1 MKRSQRVAR
10 IVDAKKRLRDHAVGE
25 LARAHEAVAVAEER
39 AKFAGTILD
48 YAIARLTK
56 SGALRGEELAAYA
69 EQVQRAEK
77 AVVAATSELKVVEED
92 RDSKSEIA
100 REAHREVRALETAG
114 ARYRAAE
121 DYEAMQ
127 RETREIED
135 VTNARSAK

>member
-1 MKRSQRVAR
+1 MKRSERVAR
-10 IVDAKKRLRDHAVGE
+10 IVGAKKKLRDHAVGE
-25 LARAHEAVAVAEER
+25 LARAHEAVAIAEER

-48 YAIARLTK
+48 YAIARLTQ

-69 EQVQRAEK
+69 EQVRHAEDLLVRAE
-77 AVVAATSELKVVEED
+77 TDLKVVVHD
-92 RDSKSEIA
+92 RDSKTEVA

-114 ARYRAAE
+114 ERYRAAE
-121 DYEAMQ
+121 DHEAMQ